1 MTNMKLFIRN
11 FNTRIIKKN
20 DDFFSNKGETILDI
34 LSDTSLLNRNAPSI
48 LADPFLFV
56 HHDELFLFYE
66 HQDKFI
72 GGKGRICMRKTK
84 DLRTWTDEV
93 TVLEEPF
100 HLSFPNVFEEDGIIY
115 MLPETGGGK
124 YIGLYEAQ
132 DGTLEHWKLKKKL
145 IEDEVPWYD
154 SDIYK
159 QDGVYYLFTSR
170 DDDIEQEQHLFI
182 ADNLFGPY
190 QEHPCSPI
198 AKGRDCGRN
207 AGSLITYNGELF
219 RPVQVCLNSYG
230 EQTSIMKIEKLTPK
244 DYQEVAYKRNIYD
257 TTIIGYE
264 EGGHQFDAV
273 MFMERCV
280 VATDYRVKNYNLI
293 ELGRKILNKILW
305 K

>member
-1 MTNMKLFIRN
+1 MNIFVRN
-11 FNTRIIKKN
+11 FNVRVLEKIGEEPL
-20 DDFFSNKGETILDI
+20 FSTEGAPKLDI
-34 LSDTSLLNRNAPSI
+34 FSDTSLWNPNALSI

-56 HHDELFLFYE
+56 HNDELFLFYE

-145 IEDEVPWYD
+145 IEDDVPWYD

-159 QDGVYYLFTSR
+159 KDGVYYLFTSR
-170 DDDIEQEQHLFI
+170 DDDIEQEQHLFV
-182 ADNLFGPY
+182 ADSLFGPY
-190 QEHPCSPI
+190 KEHPCSPI
-198 AKGRDCGRN
+198 YKGRDGGRN
-207 AGSLITYNGELF
+207 AGSIISYNGDLF
-219 RPVQVCLNSYG
+219 RPVQGCLNSYG
-230 EQTSIMKIEKLTPK
+230 EQTSIMKIEMITPTE
-244 DYQEVAYKRNIYD
+244 YEESLYKKNIYD
-257 TTIIGYE
+257 TDNPIYK
-264 EGGHQFDAV
+264 EGGHQFNPV
-273 MFMERCV
+273 EFNGRIV
-280 VATDYRVKNYNLI
+280 VATDYRVKNYNVF
-293 ELGRKILNKILW
+293 EFFRKVKSKL
-305 K
+305 